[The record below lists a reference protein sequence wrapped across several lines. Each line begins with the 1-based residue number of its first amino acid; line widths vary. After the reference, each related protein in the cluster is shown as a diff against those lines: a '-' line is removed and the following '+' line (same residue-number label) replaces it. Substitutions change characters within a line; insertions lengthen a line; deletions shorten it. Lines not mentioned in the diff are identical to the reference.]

1 MGECKLFCVIS
12 LKWAFLQ
19 DDGGNWQPTPFYD
32 VTFSPSPY
40 GEHATAFGGYGK
52 NPPLKTV
59 QKLAERAG
67 FDDWQ
72 RAKIVIQQII
82 ETVAQFGK
90 FAKDLEVNP
99 ETIKLIEKQLNEIR
113 NLNKSLI

>member
-1 MGECKLFCVIS
+1 M
-12 LKWAFLQ
+12 
-19 DDGGNWQPTPFYD
+19 
-32 VTFSPSPY
+32 TFSPSPY

-52 NPPLKTV
+52 SPPLKTV

-72 RAKIVIQQII
+72 QVKIVIQQII

-90 FAKDLEVNP
+90 FAKVLEINP
-99 ETIKLIEKQLNEIR
+99 ATIKLFEKQLNEMR